1 VKFRVWDGKQ
11 MWYHENMHSAE
22 YFINQAGILHI
33 MTWGYHDVPVA
44 VNAEYML
51 STGLKDKNGKEVYE
65 GDILQF
71 DPGEWGSP
79 DGIWPVTWNADEGE
93 WCTGGGTN
101 SECSEFKKV
110 IGNIY
115 ETQKVGEAL

>member
-1 VKFRVWDGKQ
+1 MCYPESDVNPPLLLTQDGIVVTPRKGDILRVV
-11 MWYHENMHSAE
+11 E
-22 YFINQAGILHI
+22 
-33 MTWGYHDVPVA
+33 
-44 VNAEYML
+44 NAEYML